1 MPTMSWSVLQ
11 WLRYRNSC
19 GTLVWM
25 TVQQRTRPW
34 IWIRALASMTVALGL
49 TGCATE
55 PQTRLGAVGVEAEV
69 GDLALR
75 DVELANPPDGRYEVG
90 SAARLNLAI
99 VNRGRD
105 DDQLTDVS
113 GPAFDAVVV
122 DDGEPDTPL
131 QITIPAGETV
141 FTGQSGD
148 ADLILTGIDTSLL
161 SSETIS
167 VTLSFQRSG
176 DVTVEAVVSA
186 PLRLTLDRYLREQ
199 TTGSAPMT
207 MLSPRPSP
215 ADGGAWRC

>member
-1 MPTMSWSVLQ
+1 MRHHRIHQYS
-11 WLRYRNSC
+11 
-19 GTLVWM
+19 TLVGQGQLELTPVTEGVTSVQQAGGDQPVNAIVAEHWCV

-131 QITIPAGETV
+131 QITIPRARPCSPVSRGM
-141 FTGQSGD
+141 
-148 ADLILTGIDTSLL
+148 LI
-161 SSETIS
+161 
-167 VTLSFQRSG
+167 
-176 DVTVEAVVSA
+176 
-186 PLRLTLDRYLREQ
+186 
-199 TTGSAPMT
+199 
-207 MLSPRPSP
+207 
-215 ADGGAWRC
+215 